1 MTPGAKFIGRDLSLV
16 TLAYT
21 ALTVMMTWPIASH
34 LFDAVAGFDGRDSF
48 QWVWFNWWGV
58 KSLLALQSS
67 PAQVD
72 WLYYPQGAYH
82 PILLATLFVPLVAL
96 PLTLVGGVNFA
107 YNVMFLTSFI
117 LGGTLTYLL
126 AFSITHQRLAAFVA
140 GLIFIFAPHRM
151 GHATA
156 GHLLLITTWSLPLYA
171 LAVINLLRHPSW
183 RWAATGGIAL
193 TALTLTQP
201 IHLAYFALPFTVV
214 YGGVTLLTHRGM
226 NTLKSAWPYVGSMVL
241 LAALLLLPF
250 FGSLLGATLHG
261 EQDFFTN
268 VGIEEHSTDLMAF
281 LLPSPYHPLWYR
293 EQSPPALLSQLVGS
307 PREMEER
314 LAYLGVLPLGLA
326 VWAMV
331 RRPREGLAWLI
342 LTLLAAILAMGP
354 YLKIFDRNT
363 GVLLPYYWLMDLPFL
378 SWSRTP
384 GRINETVALGLAM
397 LAALGLSDVLSH
409 RRTRAQRTMVTT
421 VVVLFVIL
429 EYWVIFP
436 FPMDFR
442 PISGY
447 YRALAREALEGGV
460 LEMPVSGSRRA
471 TNYALYYQTI
481 HQHPLAGG
489 YIERDPPGTVE
500 LKEFLNQLLS
510 PLPTQTVFTPPNEAE
525 RLAILADMK
534 IKRVIAHPSL
544 MTDRAAQATR
554 VYLPLLLGAS
564 IFADED
570 TWVYPVQ
577 SEVDSHLS
585 AWQLLPDQEGWE
597 VVREGTALR
606 LKKTGYL
613 FIYAAEVGPAQLQ
626 FQLDSPARP
635 TQLTWRFNDSS
646 TQTYL
651 IEGKADLAI
660 TSLSLRQGLN
670 YFRLSTEPAQEL
682 EFLVLSVQVENE
694 LNDAEKAGQ

>member
-1 MTPGAKFIGRDLSLV
+1 MTPEAKFMRRDLSWIAV
-16 TLAYT
+16 AYT
-21 ALTVMMTWPIASH
+21 ALTVMITWPIAAH

-48 QWVWFNWWGV
+48 QWVWFNWWAV
-58 KSLLALQSS
+58 KSLLALQNN
-67 PAQVD
+67 PAQVN

-96 PLTLVGGVNFA
+96 PLTLVGGVSFT

-126 AFSITHQRLAAFVA
+126 AFSITHHHHAAFVA
-140 GLIFIFAPHRM
+140 GLIFIFAPNRM

-156 GHLLLITTWSLPLYA
+156 GHLLLITTWSLPLFA

-183 RWAATGGIAL
+183 RWAAVGGFAL
-193 TALTLTQP
+193 AALTLTQP
-201 IHLAYFALPFTVV
+201 IHLAYFALPFSVV
-214 YGGVTLLTHRGM
+214 YGGVTLLTNRGV
-226 NTLKSAWPYVGSMVL
+226 NRLKSAWPYGGSMVV

-250 FGSLLGATLHG
+250 FGPLLGATLQG

-268 VGIEEHSTDLMAF
+268 LGIEEHSTDLMAF
-281 LLPSPYHPLWYR
+281 VLPSPYHPLWYR
-293 EQSPPALLSQLVGS
+293 EQSPPALLSQIVSS
-307 PREMEER
+307 PREMEEQ

-326 VWAMV
+326 AWAMV
-331 RRPREGLAWLI
+331 RRPRAGVAWLI

-363 GVLLPYYWLMDLPFL
+363 GVLLPYSWLMNLPFL

-397 LAALGLSDVLSH
+397 LAALGLSEVLSH
-409 RRTRAQRTMVTT
+409 RRTSGQRIMGTIA
-421 VVVLFVIL
+421 VVLFVIL
-429 EYWVIFP
+429 DYWVIFP
-436 FPMDFR
+436 FPMDLR

-447 YRALAREALEGGV
+447 YHRLAQEPLGGGV

-525 RLAILADMK
+525 RLAILADME

-554 VYLPLLLGAS
+554 AYLPLLLGDP

-577 SEVDSHLS
+577 AEVSNHLP
-585 AWQLLPDQEGWE
+585 AWQLLPDQESWE

-606 LKKTGYL
+606 LKEAGYL
-613 FIYAAEVGPAQLQ
+613 FIYAAEAGPARLQ
-626 FQLDSPARP
+626 FQIDSSARP
-635 TQLTWRFNDSS
+635 TQLTWRFNDTS
-646 TQTYL
+646 TETYL
-651 IEGKADLAI
+651 IEGKADLA
-660 TSLSLRQGLN
+660 TGSLSLRRGLN
-670 YFRLSTEPAQEL
+670 YFRLSTELAQEL
-682 EFLVLSVQVENE
+682 EFLVLSVQPGNE
-694 LNDAEKAGQ
+694 VNDGEKVGQ